1 MFFGAI
7 AVAILVLAT
16 GGWFVLFNSEGG
28 TSGGGSGGGGSGGG
42 GSSVEYVTDA
52 AGREVQIPDDLSNG
66 IVTVGSTGPLRFLS
80 IFGVQDLV
88 IEVDDGDATDPK
100 NGRAYS
106 YAYDFSNV
114 ATHPDNMLSAET
126 VESIAQKNPSLVIT
140 QQSVYSGYRDL
151 VDLLARTVTVI
162 VINDQNVKNLYTA
175 DYKLA
180 DWYKQNV
187 DIIGKAL
194 GMEIRAM
201 EHVNSV
207 EYINGTEYL
216 WGVENIIADIRSLI
230 SESPSG
236 VTYLAG
242 VTFSGS
248 NQLSTTF
255 PVYLPLNLTGGNNA
269 YTDSS
274 TANKVDLSVED
285 AVGYIRNSDRILID
299 PSSADML
306 SENNSQ
312 RVLEYI
318 YGLNN
323 DADPDNDIPL
333 YVGIPIVW
341 DSVNYDC
348 ILAASYYLIYL
359 QYGTLT
365 YEQMLEKIESVFVAF
380 YQDRGHEVF
389 DSMCQ
394 FFESKCSQYNSEMPL
409 LSEVQV
415 VLENGT
421 YTIRALGA

>member
-7 AVAILVLAT
+7 AVAILILAT

-52 AGREVQIPDDLSNG
+52 AGREVEIPDDLSNG

-88 IEVDDGDATDPK
+88 IEVDDGDATDTK

-114 ATHPDNMLSAET
+114 ATHPDNTLSAET

-140 QQSVYSGYRDL
+140 QQTVYSSHEDL
-151 VDLLARTVTVI
+151 VELLARTVPVV
-162 VINDQNVKNLYTA
+162 VINDQSVTSLYTA

-187 DIIGKAL
+187 EIIGKAL
-194 GMEIRAM
+194 GMEFRTT
-201 EHVNSV
+201 EHVWGM
-207 EYINGTEYL
+207 EYI
-216 WGVENIIADIRSLI
+216 IQDIRNLI
-230 SESPSG
+230 SGSSAG
-236 VTYLAG
+236 VTYVAG

-248 NQLSTTF
+248 NQWDTTF
-255 PVYLPLNLTGGNNA
+255 PTYLPLRLTDGNNA
-269 YTDSS
+269 YTGTS
-274 TANKVDLSVED
+274 TANRIELSVEE
-285 AVGYIRNSDRILID
+285 AIGYISGSHRILID
-299 PSSADML
+299 PSSVDKL
-306 SENNSQ
+306 PENNSQ
-312 RVLEYI
+312 LILQYI

-323 DADPDNDIPL
+323 DSNPDNDIPL
-333 YVGIPIVW
+333 YVGVPIVW
-341 DSVNYDC
+341 DNMNYDC
-348 ILAASYYLIYL
+348 VLAASYYLAYL

-365 YEQMLEKIESVFVAF
+365 LDEVQKKIESVFVAF
-380 YQDRGHEVF
+380 YHEKGLDVF

-394 FFESKCSQYNSEMPL
+394 FFESKCSQYNAEMPL
-409 LSEVQV
+409 LSEVQI
-415 VLENGT
+415 VLENGS
-421 YTIRALGA
+421 YTIRALEA